1 MHGGRNFRWLC
12 KEFYSWYVRGTM
24 CSENGFLDLADVV
37 PDSMALEVYLAM
49 YSGTQIKRTPALGI
63 LENMTF

>member
-1 MHGGRNFRWLC
+1 
-12 KEFYSWYVRGTM
+12 M
-24 CSENGFLDLADVV
+24 CSDNGFLDLVDVV